1 MTNPVLIEVT
11 RGPLVECSHRGVLA
25 IAGFDGKLLLDLGD
39 VDRPVYPRSAIKALQ
54 ALPLIETGAAVALG
68 LKKSHIALAA
78 ASHTGSERHVTA
90 ARDMLRVAGLN
101 EAVLACGVH
110 PPLDE
115 AAARALWATGAR
127 PNSLHHNCSGKHAA
141 MLATAHH
148 LGESIDDYW
157 DAGHPV
163 QQRIRRVLEEMAGV
177 SLTLDVCGIDG
188 CAVPNWAMSTRS
200 LATAFARFGTGATL
214 AEPRTAAAA
223 SIMDAA
229 WSEPELAAGI
239 GRLDTIVLSTFKGDA
254 YIKTGAEG
262 AYAGVFPK
270 LGIGFAMKIDDG
282 ATRAADAVT
291 RLLVEAF
298 VPAARGKLN
307 LKTLKNARGKDVG
320 VIRASALLQTAL
332 A

>member
-25 IAGFDGKLLLDLGD
+25 VVGSDGKLLLELGD

-54 ALPLIETGAAVALG
+54 ALPLIETGAAAALG
-68 LKKSHIALAA
+68 LKNPHIALAA
-78 ASHTGSERHVTA
+78 ASHAGTERHVATA
-90 ARDMLRVAGLN
+90 REMLRLVGLD
-101 EAVLACGVH
+101 EFILACGVH

-115 AAARALWATGAR
+115 SAARALWATGAR

-141 MLATAHH
+141 MLATARH
-148 LGESIDDYW
+148 LGENIDDYW
-157 DAGHPV
+157 EACHPV
-163 QQRIRRVLEEMAGV
+163 QRRIQRVLEDMAGV
-177 SLTLDVCGIDG
+177 SLTPGVCGIDG
-188 CAVPNWAMSTRS
+188 CAVPNWAMSTKS
-200 LATAFARFGTGATL
+200 LATAFARFGTGAALTG
-214 AEPRTAAAA
+214 PRSAAA
-223 SIMDAA
+223 SAIMDAA

-239 GRLDTIVLSTFKGDA
+239 GRLDTIVLTSFKGDA

-270 LGIGFAMKIDDG
+270 LGLGFAMKIDDG

-307 LKTLKNARGKDVG
+307 LRTLKNARGKDVG
-320 VIRASALLQTAL
+320 VIRASALLQAAL
-332 A
+332 S

>member
-11 RGPLVECSHRGVLA
+11 RGPLVECRHRGALA
-25 IAGFDGKLLLDLGD
+25 IVASDGKLLLDLGD

-54 ALPLIETGAAVALG
+54 ALPLFETGAAAALG
-68 LKKSHIALAA
+68 FKKPHIALAA
-78 ASHTGSERHVTA
+78 ASHAGTERHVAT
-90 ARDMLRVAGLN
+90 ARDMLRLVGLD
-101 EAVLACGVH
+101 EFVLACGVH

-127 PNSLHHNCSGKHAA
+127 PGSLHHNCSGKHAA
-141 MLATAHH
+141 MLATARH
-148 LGESIDDYW
+148 LGESVTDYW

-163 QQRIRRVLEEMAGV
+163 QRRIRRVLEDMADV
-177 SLTLDVCGIDG
+177 SLTSDVCGIDG
-188 CAVPNWAMSTRS
+188 CAVPNWAMSARS
-200 LATAFARFGTGATL
+200 LAAAFARFGTGTNMA
-214 AEPRTAAAA
+214 APRAAAA
-223 SIMDAA
+223 GIIMDAA

-239 GRLDTIVLSTFKGDA
+239 GRLDTIVLSAFEGDA

-307 LKTLKNARGKDVG
+307 LRTLKNARGKDVG
-320 VIRASALLQTAL
+320 VIRASALLQAAL
-332 A
+332 S